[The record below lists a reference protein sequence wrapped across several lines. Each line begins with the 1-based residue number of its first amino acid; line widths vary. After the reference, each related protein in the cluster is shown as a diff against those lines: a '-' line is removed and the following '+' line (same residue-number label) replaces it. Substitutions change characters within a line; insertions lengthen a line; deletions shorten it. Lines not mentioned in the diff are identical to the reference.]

1 MPVRLRV
8 GAPRRLLVIA
18 PHPDDEA
25 IGAYMLMTRLRRRGV
40 AVRVVVVTDGAASH
54 PNSLRWPRRRLV
66 AERRRESRR
75 TLRRIGVAAAAVTF
89 LDLPDGRLNTHTAA
103 ARRGLSRALGHV
115 GSALIAAPAA
125 SDDHPD
131 HRTVAACVA
140 ALRRPNLRRL
150 AYPVWPAGLRP
161 AGARCLF
168 LTAQERLAKRH
179 AVRSYRTQAG
189 RIMDDP
195 AGFAMTR
202 RQISAFTRQQEVFV
216 EVQQ

>member
-1 MPVRLRV
+1 MPVELRV
-8 GAPRRLLVIA
+8 GSPRRLVVIA

-25 IGAYMLMTRLRRRGV
+25 IGAYTLMARLRRRGV
-40 AVRVVVVTDGAASH
+40 TVRVVVVSDGAASH
-54 PNSLRWPRRRLV
+54 PNSRIWPRRRLV

-75 TLRRIGVAAAAVTF
+75 AVRRIGVAAGAVTF
-89 LDLPDGRLNTHTAA
+89 LNLPDGRLHTRADP
-103 ARRGLSRALGHV
+103 ARRGLARALGHG
-115 GSALIAAPAA
+115 GSALIALPAA

-131 HRTVAACVA
+131 HRIVAACVA
-140 ALRRPNLRRL
+140 ALCRPGLRRL
-150 AYPVWPAGLRP
+150 AYPVWPAGRRP

-189 RIMDDP
+189 RITDDP

-202 RQISAFTRQQEVFV
+202 RQIAAFTRPQEIFV
-216 EVQQ
+216 EARR

>member
-1 MPVRLRV
+1 MRLRL
-8 GAPRRLLVIA
+8 GLSRRLLVIA

-25 IGAYMLMTRLRRRGV
+25 IGAHGLIGRLRRRRV

-54 PNSLRWPRRRLV
+54 PDSPSWPRARLV

-75 TLRRIGVAAAAVTF
+75 VLRRIGVAADAVTF
-89 LDLPDGRLNTHTAA
+89 LGLPDGRLHTRTSA
-103 ARRGLSRALGHV
+103 ARRGLARAIGHT
-115 GSALIAAPAA
+115 GAALVVVPAA

-131 HRTVAACVA
+131 HRTVAACA
-140 ALRRPNLRRL
+140 ATLRRPGLRVL

-161 AGARCLF
+161 AGARALV

-189 RIMDDP
+189 HITDDP
-195 AGFAMTR
+195 GGFSMTR
-202 RQISAFTRQQEVFV
+202 AQIAAFTRPQEVFV
-216 EVQQ
+216 DLRR

>member
-1 MPVRLRV
+1 MRLRV

-54 PNSLRWPRRRLV
+54 PNSPRWPRRRLV

-75 TLRRIGVAAAAVTF
+75 TLRRIGVAAGAVTF
-89 LDLPDGRLNTHTAA
+89 LDLPDGRLNTRTAS

-140 ALRRPNLRRL
+140 ALRRPNVRRL

-161 AGARCLF
+161 AGACCLF

-216 EVQQ
+216 ELRQ

>member
-1 MPVRLRV
+1 MPLRFRI

-25 IGAYMLMTRLRRRGV
+25 IGAYALMSRLRRRGV
-40 AVRVVVVTDGAASH
+40 SVRVVVVTDGAASH
-54 PNSLRWPRRRLV
+54 PNSPRWPRRRLV

-75 TLRRIGVAAAAVTF
+75 ALCRIGVAAGAMTF
-89 LDLPDGRLNTHTAA
+89 LDLPDGRLHTRIVA
-103 ARRGLSRALGHV
+103 ARRGLARALGHV
-115 GSALIAAPAA
+115 GPALIAAPAA

-140 ALRRPNLRRL
+140 ALRRPKLRRL
-150 AYPVWPAGLRP
+150 AYPVWPAGRQP

-202 RQISAFTRQQEVFV
+202 RHVAAFTRQQEVFV
-216 EVQQ
+216 EVRR